1 MVIDKDGNIDF
12 QEWTVPVSWSQV
24 SLKMYQELERF
35 YEGKDEKFDIRKVIH
50 ILCHKTEDEVN
61 SLPIDFLE
69 NIMEKLIFLQEK
81 PTEEEPKNWVEIDGE
96 RYTVHTENQLRT
108 GEYIASDTVIK
119 GDRHNYAALLAILCR
134 KDGEIYD
141 SKFENEVL
149 EDRVKMWEKVS
160 VVKVLPIVNFF
171 LQLYILSMTPTLL
184 SSKAKEAIDLTRK
197 DIETLQRNGGMSK
210 RSMRSVMK
218 RLRKLEKSINSI

>member
-1 MVIDKDGNIDF
+1 MADEIDVIDYGMWYVPSKWDDIDLG
-12 QEWTVPVSWSQV
+12 T
-24 SLKMYQELERF
+24 YQDLERF

-81 PTEEEPKNWVEIDGE
+81 PTEEEPRNWIDIDGE
-96 RYTVHTENQLRT
+96 RYTVHTENKLRT

-141 SKFENEVL
+141 SRFENEVL
-149 EDRVKMWEKVS
+149 EDRIKMWEKVS

-171 LQLYILSMTPTLL
+171 LQLYIISMSPTLL
-184 SSKAKEAIDLTRK
+184 SSKVVEAINLTRK
-197 DIETLQRNGGMSK
+197 DIETSATNGEISK
-210 RSMRSVMK
+210 RSMRSAMK
-218 RLRKLEKSINSI
+218 RLKKLEKSINSI

>member
-1 MVIDKDGNIDF
+1 MADEIDVIDYGMWYVPTKWDDIDLG
-12 QEWTVPVSWSQV
+12 T
-24 SLKMYQELERF
+24 YQELERF

-197 DIETLQRNGGMSK
+197 DIENLQRNGEMSK

-218 RLRKLEKSINSI
+218 KLKKLEKSINSI

>member
-1 MVIDKDGNIDF
+1 MADEIDVIDYGMWFCPTKWDDIDLG
-12 QEWTVPVSWSQV
+12 T
-24 SLKMYQELERF
+24 YQDLERF

-81 PTEEEPKNWVEIDGE
+81 PTEEEPRNWVDIDGE
-96 RYTVHTENQLRT
+96 RYTVHTENKLRT

-141 SKFENEVL
+141 SRFENEVL

-197 DIETLQRNGGMSK
+197 DIENLQRNGEMSK
-210 RSMRSVMK
+210 RSMKSAMK

>member
-1 MVIDKDGNIDF
+1 MADEIDVIDYGMWYVPSKWDDIDLG
-12 QEWTVPVSWSQV
+12 T
-24 SLKMYQELERF
+24 YQDLERF

-81 PTEEEPKNWVEIDGE
+81 PTEEEPKNWVDIDGE
-96 RYTVHTENQLRT
+96 RYTVHTENKLRT

-141 SKFENEVL
+141 SRFENEVL
-149 EDRVKMWEKVS
+149 EDRIKMWEKVS

-197 DIETLQRNGGMSK
+197 DIENLQRNGEMSK

-218 RLRKLEKSINSI
+218 KLKKLEKSINSI

>member
-1 MVIDKDGNIDF
+1 MADEIDVIDYGMWFCPTKWDDIDLG
-12 QEWTVPVSWSQV
+12 T
-24 SLKMYQELERF
+24 YQDLERF

-149 EDRVKMWEKVS
+149 EDRIKMWEKVS

-197 DIETLQRNGGMSK
+197 DIETLQKNGEMSK
-210 RSMRSVMK
+210 RSMRSAMK
-218 RLRKLEKSINSI
+218 KLKKLEKSINSI

>member
-1 MVIDKDGNIDF
+1 MADEIDIIDYGM
-12 QEWTVPVSWSQV
+12 WYVPTKWDDID
-24 SLKMYQELERF
+24 LGTYQDLERF

-184 SSKAKEAIDLTRK
+184 SSKAKEAIDQEREN
-197 DIETLQRNGGMSK
+197 IQNLQKSGELSK
-210 RSMRSVMK
+210 RYTKSLMK
-218 RLRKLEKSINSI
+218 KLRKLEKSISTI

>member
-1 MVIDKDGNIDF
+1 MADEIDIIDYGMWF
-12 QEWTVPVSWSQV
+12 CPTKWDDIDLGT
-24 SLKMYQELERF
+24 YQDLERF

-134 KDGEIYD
+134 KEGELYD

-218 RLRKLEKSINSI
+218 KLKKLEKSINSI

>member
-1 MVIDKDGNIDF
+1 MADEIDIIDYGM
-12 QEWTVPVSWSQV
+12 WYVPTKWDDID
-24 SLKMYQELERF
+24 LGTYQDLERF

-210 RSMRSVMK
+210 RSMRSAMK
-218 RLRKLEKSINSI
+218 KLKKLEKSINSI